1 VTRTTQ
7 AGPLSRWASR
17 QHCRM
22 SQTPLKVRFLLVGLL
37 GLLAVLQVRLWVTD
51 DGWPE
56 VLRLRN
62 SAQEQQAENDRL
74 TERNKRLKAEVSDLK
89 QGFSALEERARSDLG
104 MVGPEESFYLFVP
117 AQSDTTEAD

>member
-1 VTRTTQ
+1 
-7 AGPLSRWASR
+7 
-17 QHCRM
+17 M

-74 TERNKRLKAEVSDLK
+74 TERNKRLKAEVNDLK

-117 AQSDTTEAD
+117 AQSDATEPD

>member
-1 VTRTTQ
+1 MSVTQ
-7 AGPLSRWASR
+7 
-17 QHCRM
+17 Q
-22 SQTPLKVRFLLVGLL
+22 PLKVKFLVLGLL

-62 SAQEQQAENDRL
+62 SVAEQQSENDKL
-74 TERNKRLKAEVSDLK
+74 VERNQRLKAEVNDLK

-117 AQSDTTEAD
+117 AETDASESD